1 MDSYYLPSHTSG
13 SQGHFRWV
21 AMAAVAGLLGV
32 SVYWFRGLVA
42 EYGMEG
48 ALNYI
53 WEGDPYPNLRER
65 IDSLRAVE
73 QKIKKPEQLLNK
85 LETALERSHLDSI
98 DGTEAAAVVQQW
110 QSNLPSVDLRTRL
123 GILSSDF
130 DKLAAQVDG
139 VVSEGSD
146 VLKEKKKV
154 LSKRIVTLMERV
166 DKLITFYKKGRT
178 LVSTTQTQ

>member
-1 MDSYYLPSHTSG
+1 MDLYLHSHG
-13 SQGHFRWV
+13 SSNHTQFRWV
-21 AMAAVAGLLGV
+21 AVAAVAGLLGV
-32 SVYWFRGLVA
+32 SIYWFHGLVA

-48 ALNYI
+48 AINYI

-65 IDSLRAVE
+65 INTLRTVE

-85 LETALERSHLDSI
+85 LESALERSHLDSI
-98 DGTEAAAVVQQW
+98 DGTEAAMVVQQW

-146 VLKEKKKV
+146 VLKDKKKV

-166 DKLITFYKKGRT
+166 DNLIAFYKKGRT
-178 LVSTTQTQ
+178 ITSTTQTQ

>member
-1 MDSYYLPSHTSG
+1 MDFHLPPRSSSY
-13 SQGHFRWV
+13 GHFRWFTIT
-21 AMAAVAGLLGV
+21 AVAGVLGV
-32 SVYWFRGLVA
+32 SIYWFRGLVA

-65 IDSLRAVE
+65 IDALQAVE
-73 QKIKKPEQLLNK
+73 QKIKKPEQVLNK

-98 DGTEAAAVVQQW
+98 DTAEAAAVVQQW
-110 QSNLPSVDLRTRL
+110 QANLPSVDLRTRL
-123 GILSSDF
+123 GILSSDL

-154 LSKRIVTLMERV
+154 LSNHLVTLMERV
-166 DKLITFYKKGRT
+166 DNLIAFYKKGRAT
-178 LVSTTQTQ
+178 TSTTQTQ